1 MKNAILEYIATE
13 KDAGKTVEHI
23 LKREFSVSSKLMI
36 YLKLNGKITINSKV
50 SRSVDTL
57 SCGDLLAADIS
68 ENLSEC
74 TDIIPTQIELN
85 IVYEDEYI
93 LVVNKPG
100 GIEVHPSMG
109 DNINTLA
116 NAVMYY
122 WQQNGEYHNYH
133 IVNRLDKD
141 TSGLC
146 VIAKNRYAHS
156 ILSKQIKDKSF
167 QRKYVAIVH
176 GLFQEKTGI
185 IEKPIKRASDSVI
198 KRIVADD
205 GKYAKTKYCVESSIN
220 NKYSIIEIELE
231 TGRTHQIRV
240 HFSSIGH
247 PLVGDWL
254 YGSGDEERHIIK
266 RQALHA
272 AFLSFNHPKTQK
284 NMVFTA
290 SIPDD
295 MKRLVEFKESY

>member
-13 KDAGKTVEHI
+13 TDAGKTVEHI
-23 LKREFSVSSKLMI
+23 LKREFGISSKLMI
-36 YLKLNGKITINSKV
+36 YLKLNGKIAINKKIC
-50 SRSVDTL
+50 RSVDIL
-57 SCGDLLAADIS
+57 SCGDFLTADVS

-74 TDIIPTQIELN
+74 KDIIQTKIELN

-93 LVVNKPG
+93 LVINKPS

-156 ILSKQIKDKSF
+156 FLSKEIKEKSF
-167 QRKYVAIVH
+167 YRKYIAIVH
-176 GLFQEKTGI
+176 GLFQEETGT

-198 KRIVADD
+198 KRIIADD
-205 GKYAKTKYCVESSIN
+205 GKYAKTNYSVKSSIN
-220 NKYSIIEIELE
+220 HEYSIVEIELE

-254 YGSGDEERHIIK
+254 YGFGDEERNIIG

-272 AFLSFNHPKTQK
+272 FYLSFNHPRTQK

-295 MKRLVEFKESY
+295 MESLVELKNSY